1 MPLVDSD
8 LQSTWEE
15 LYTGGFIRPRKE
27 MILGCN
33 GLPFGKGDHFRLKEA
48 LNLQPG
54 QSIGI
59 IGAGFGWVAE
69 DWAASG
75 LGPIVAVDTSAWIH
89 SNKAQH
95 AAVTILNED
104 GSTNASRGRI
114 RQALGLTG
122 GNRATWC
129 ISEDILPLLS
139 DTEVSNLA
147 QRMRLIGTTCA
158 HWVSVFTHPDAQ
170 DKRLNWK
177 TLEQWKDLVTPDLV
191 VERYTARIL
200 DPVTP
205 DGPARVL

>member
-1 MPLVDSD
+1 
-8 LQSTWEE
+8 
-15 LYTGGFIRPRKE
+15 

-33 GLPFGKGDHFRLKEA
+33 GLPFGQGDHFRLKEA

-69 DWAASG
+69 DWFAAG
-75 LGPIVAVDTSAWIH
+75 LSPIVAVDTSAWIH

-95 AAVTILNED
+95 ATVTILNED

-129 ISEDILPLLS
+129 ISEDILPTFADDEAL
-139 DTEVSNLA
+139 TLA
-147 QRMRLIGTTCA
+147 QRMRLVGTTCA
-158 HWVSVFTHPDAQ
+158 HWVSCSAVVTAAQ
-170 DKRLNWK
+170 DQRLNWK
-177 TLEQWKDLVTPDLV
+177 TLEQWKALVTPDLV
-191 VERYTARIL
+191 VERGTDRML
-200 DPVTP
+200 
-205 DGPARVL
+205 